1 MRNKPNQTLNQTM
14 TDFTTD
20 QVIDAVSNIK
30 NVFLKIK
37 KENDDL
43 VTTNKYLV
51 MEINFLEAYLL
62 QMTLEGKLL
71 HRDLEREAKKEAKK
85 KEKEAKK
92 EAKKKEKEAKKEAKK
107 KEKEAKKEAKKKEK
121 EAKKKEKEAVVEKN
135 DIVEATQIAENA
147 ENKEAHVARYMQS
160 MRTLKDSGAT
170 VWEHSPMCHSGYW
183 GSCSWY

>member
-1 MRNKPNQTLNQTM
+1 M

-107 KEKEAKKEAKKKEK
+107 KEKEA
-121 EAKKKEKEAVVEKN
+121 VVEKN